1 MLSLVVGIEKKSKNF
16 KNLSLQDQDQARH
29 NARAEEQ
36 KAKIASGKADPLV
49 VTGKALKQKEMMI
62 LEELHCGTC
71 TCCLVRTRAD
81 SLCAHSA
88 VSERVPQLRYA
99 TCCSNG
105 LDDNG
110 GERCI
115 HNKEG
120 TAKQE
125 RGEMIDDD
133 ANVGDSDD
141 ESDDD
146 TEAYGDRCGD

>member
-1 MLSLVVGIEKKSKNF
+1 MHLLPGEAHGSLFV
-16 KNLSLQDQDQARH
+16 
-29 NARAEEQ
+29 RAFHR
-36 KAKIASGKADPLV
+36 K
-49 VTGKALKQKEMMI
+49 
-62 LEELHCGTC
+62 
-71 TCCLVRTRAD
+71 RAG
-81 SLCAHSA
+81 A
-88 VSERVPQLRYA
+88 VPQLRYA

>member
-71 TCCLVRTRAD
+71 TCCLVRTHGRLFVRAF
-81 SLCAHSA
+81 
-88 VSERVPQLRYA
+88 RP
-99 TCCSNG
+99 
-105 LDDNG
+105 
-110 GERCI
+110 
-115 HNKEG
+115 
-120 TAKQE
+120 
-125 RGEMIDDD
+125 
-133 ANVGDSDD
+133 
-141 ESDDD
+141 
-146 TEAYGDRCGD
+146 